1 MNYIYVLMASA
12 LVFLMQAG
20 FMCLESGMCRAK
32 NSINIAIKN
41 LCDFIIAIGAFW
53 LIGFGLMFGDS
64 LGGMLG
70 SSEFAFG
77 TATAW
82 VALFFVF
89 QAVFCGTA
97 ATIQSGVIAE
107 RTSFAAYLM
116 ISLIVSML
124 IYPIFGHWAWG
135 SFLNGEGPGWLE
147 KLGFIDFAGSTV
159 VHSIGAWV
167 GMAAAIVIGPREG
180 RFDSHGQPQKI
191 QPHNLVLTYLGTIIL
206 VFGWFGFNC
215 GSTLAADVSI
225 AGIALNTVLG
235 GAFGGVVAT
244 GCSMFFSKNRIPDP
258 ESVANG
264 VLAGLVS
271 ITAGC
276 ASVAPLSAVIIGGL
290 GGIVYWHASIFV
302 ERVLKI
308 DDVVGAIAVHGF
320 AGAWG
325 TLAVGFFATAEAL
338 GDMGRLTLIG
348 VQALG
353 VISAFVWSFGAG
365 LIIYT
370 TINKFVRLRVDLRS
384 ERIGL
389 NVAEHGASSSLLDL
403 AKNISVATREHR
415 FDRSLEVQIE
425 PYTEMGELGAGF
437 NSLLKTVRESLVE
450 AEQQTRRANHAKAN
464 AEKATENARELLQS
478 LEFEKEQSVLKRAQ
492 YLEETTSQVKGVF
505 DGVQENFDLVKNTKL
520 KLEESVKLLDERA
533 QQVFKVLE
541 EIKAINFRTEIIS
554 LNAFIEANR
563 AGHHG
568 KSFQV
573 VAREVQNLSSQAQST
588 SSLIDMTVHEI
599 ESELTRVQE
608 DINSQHQCIDETQ
621 RFFDQALRLIEDLS
635 KDDISKMAA

>member
-1 MNYIYVLMASA
+1 
-12 LVFLMQAG
+12 
-20 FMCLESGMCRAK
+20 
-32 NSINIAIKN
+32 
-41 LCDFIIAIGAFW
+41 
-53 LIGFGLMFGDS
+53 
-64 LGGMLG
+64 
-70 SSEFAFG
+70 
-77 TATAW
+77 
-82 VALFFVF
+82 
-89 QAVFCGTA
+89 
-97 ATIQSGVIAE
+97 
-107 RTSFAAYLM
+107 
-116 ISLIVSML
+116 
-124 IYPIFGHWAWG
+124 
-135 SFLNGEGPGWLE
+135 
-147 KLGFIDFAGSTV
+147 
-159 VHSIGAWV
+159 
-167 GMAAAIVIGPREG
+167 
-180 RFDSHGQPQKI
+180 
-191 QPHNLVLTYLGTIIL
+191 
-206 VFGWFGFNC
+206 
-215 GSTLAADVSI
+215 
-225 AGIALNTVLG
+225 
-235 GAFGGVVAT
+235 
-244 GCSMFFSKNRIPDP
+244 
-258 ESVANG
+258 
-264 VLAGLVS
+264 
-271 ITAGC
+271 
-276 ASVAPLSAVIIGGL
+276 
-290 GGIVYWHASIFV
+290 
-302 ERVLKI
+302 
-308 DDVVGAIAVHGF
+308 
-320 AGAWG
+320 
-325 TLAVGFFATAEAL
+325 
-338 GDMGRLTLIG
+338 MGRLTLIG